1 MIDGIL
7 YDEDIVDYIN
17 DRLDY
22 SIDDTGMGYYE
33 YGDGKYLDKNIE
45 MVLTE
50 EEIMVQYTTANEQ
63 LIPTLLHGTKIGQD
77 EVGSDYEADWTAE
90 LSIVRWNPE
99 NKTLDA
105 TFEITRE

>member
-17 DRLDY
+17 ERLDY
-22 SIDDTGMGYYE
+22 SVDDTGIGYYE
-33 YGDGKYLDKNIE
+33 YGDGKYIDKYVE
-45 MVLTE
+45 MLLTE
-50 EEIMVQYTTANEQ
+50 EDIMIQYRTDKEQ
-63 LIPTLLHGTKIGQD
+63 SIPTLLHGTKIGQD

-105 TFEITRE
+105 TYEITRE